1 MFVLLGTI
9 GLGMT
14 VALTLTSIL
23 FLGAFLLVGGVFSL
37 FYTITSP
44 HRSPIPW
51 FRRFWAPGRDQD
63 SPIAHFSCQGTRQ
76 EKRFSCFSL
85 SQGLWRMFF

>member
-1 MFVLLGTI
+1 
-9 GLGMT
+9 
-14 VALTLTSIL
+14 
-23 FLGAFLLVGGVFSL
+23 AFLTAFLDRSSQPFKKSISELAWGSYAWFSTEPDYIIDL
-37 FYTITSP
+37 SP